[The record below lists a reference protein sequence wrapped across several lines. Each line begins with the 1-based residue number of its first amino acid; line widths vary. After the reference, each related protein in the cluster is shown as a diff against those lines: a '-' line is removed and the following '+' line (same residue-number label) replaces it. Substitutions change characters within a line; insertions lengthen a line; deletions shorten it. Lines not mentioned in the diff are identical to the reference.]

1 MSKLIKG
8 PPGSLRRKTVEKVE
22 RVDRDDDED
31 LMEVADEDDEE
42 VKASFEE
49 QVRGRVFQLNAAF
62 LMPTSFSHGLKA
74 PNCFGFI
81 TKNCSTNKHKT
92 LTHSPVP
99 CELCRYI
106 NLFLIDLIDIVC
118 VLNRRNKGVVQQ
130 YF

>member
-62 LMPTSFSHGLKA
+62 FNADIIFARFES
-74 PNCFGFI
+74 
-81 TKNCSTNKHKT
+81 TKLFWLYHKKLFNK
-92 LTHSPVP
+92 
-99 CELCRYI
+99 
-106 NLFLIDLIDIVC
+106 
-118 VLNRRNKGVVQQ
+118 
-130 YF
+130 